1 MGIRDRQVA
10 APMRGSAEI
19 VARLALVAVLVG
31 GAMDPA
37 AAHRCTG
44 DCDASDT
51 VTIQE
56 LIQGVRIALGQLQLR
71 VCYPFDVDLDNGVS
85 IDELQVA
92 VGNLFSY
99 CGHGSPP
106 TPTSTR
112 TPTSTDTPTAAA
124 TASVASPTATPTAT
138 AAP

>member
-1 MGIRDRQVA
+1 MKPRAPSVCLRVA
-10 APMRGSAEI
+10 AAALGILATF
-19 VARLALVAVLVG
+19 ARPL
-31 GAMDPA
+31 

-56 LIQGVRIALGQLQLR
+56 LIQGVRIALDQLPLE
-71 VCYPFDVDLDNGVS
+71 VCYPFDVDLDSRVS

-92 VGNLFSY
+92 VGNLFSW

-106 TPTSTR
+106 TPTRTR
-112 TPTSTDTPTAAA
+112 TPSRTPTRSA
-124 TASVASPTATPTAT
+124 TASATATATPTAT
-138 AAP
+138 PSPPAAARADST